1 MLPGA
6 RLMAFELDRDGGA
19 EVLKE
24 LSAAAIK
31 DLADQIADQIGQGAK
46 VKIYTTDRA
55 AATVSVPAEMQAK
68 DGVLTRAAAAAGLQ
82 VRPKPATETRNRG
95 KSRKARPEATPA
107 EAKASGDA
115 NEAWAARRRAQR
127 KAGR

>member
-1 MLPGA
+1 
-6 RLMAFELDRDGGA
+6 MAFVLDQDGGA

-24 LSAAAIK
+24 LAASAIN
-31 DLADQIADQIGQGAK
+31 DLAQQVADDIGEGAK
-46 VKIYTTDRA
+46 VKTYTTDRA

-68 DGVLTRAAAAAGLQ
+68 DGVLTRAAAAAGLE
-82 VRPKPATETRNRG
+82 VRPKPATETTRNRG
-95 KSRKARPEATPA
+95 RGRKARPEATPA

-115 NEAWAARRRAQR
+115 NEAWVAARRSQG